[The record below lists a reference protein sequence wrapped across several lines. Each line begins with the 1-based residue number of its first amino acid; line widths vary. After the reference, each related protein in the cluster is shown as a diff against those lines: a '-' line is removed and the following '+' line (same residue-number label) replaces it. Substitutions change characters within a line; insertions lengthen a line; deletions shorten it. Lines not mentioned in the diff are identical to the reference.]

1 MFLVVE
7 IFVGILFVFA
17 CVNLRNSK
25 SSQNSVKLHGNTID
39 DDEIPV
45 NCSTPIKR
53 RHSHEEKSV
62 YLSDNHIEEIK
73 VSKRRCSL
81 DRKFFLNTTT
91 WKYLIFASSKNHF
104 FGDFWLVHSSK
115 HPIRIL
121 QNLRNIMAKIWF
133 FYDFSSFW
141 IDHQIKEIIVSKHEC
156 YLDRMTC
163 FIWRG

>member
-91 WKYLIFASSKNHF
+91 YVKIFDFCFLQKSLFWRLLIGS
-104 FGDFWLVHSSK
+104 L
-115 HPIRIL
+115 I
-121 QNLRNIMAKIWF
+121 
-133 FYDFSSFW
+133 
-141 IDHQIKEIIVSKHEC
+141 
-156 YLDRMTC
+156 
-163 FIWRG
+163 

>member
-1 MFLVVE
+1 MVHIMFLVVE

-91 WKYLIFASSKNHF
+91 
-104 FGDFWLVHSSK
+104 
-115 HPIRIL
+115 
-121 QNLRNIMAKIWF
+121 
-133 FYDFSSFW
+133 
-141 IDHQIKEIIVSKHEC
+141 
-156 YLDRMTC
+156 
-163 FIWRG
+163 

>member
-91 WKYLIFASSKNHF
+91 WKYLIFASSKNTSQITFLETSDWFTH
-104 FGDFWLVHSSK
+104 L
-115 HPIRIL
+115 
-121 QNLRNIMAKIWF
+121 NIQLEYSKIWEISWQK
-133 FYDFSSFW
+133 YDFSMIFQVFVL
-141 IDHQIKEIIVSKHEC
+141 IIK
-156 YLDRMTC
+156 
-163 FIWRG
+163 

>member
-1 MFLVVE
+1 M
-7 IFVGILFVFA
+7 
-17 CVNLRNSK
+17 
-25 SSQNSVKLHGNTID
+25 KLHGNTID

-91 WKYLIFASSKNHF
+91 
-104 FGDFWLVHSSK
+104 
-115 HPIRIL
+115 
-121 QNLRNIMAKIWF
+121 
-133 FYDFSSFW
+133 
-141 IDHQIKEIIVSKHEC
+141 
-156 YLDRMTC
+156 
-163 FIWRG
+163 